1 MESTDDGDAAV
12 SGEHLPVAA
21 VTRGDLE
28 DFLFLEAALL
38 DEWRLEE
45 WLALFEP
52 GARYW
57 VPAAGA
63 PDDAD
68 PATTLFY
75 IADDYHRLTERVKR
89 LKKRTA
95 HAEFPPSRCRRLISN
110 VRILSAEGAEIL
122 ATSNYVTYR
131 SKMGK
136 TDTYFGHHRYTL
148 HAAPSGLRIARKTTF
163 IDADDLRAQNKVS
176 IIV

>member
-1 MESTDDGDAAV
+1 M
-12 SGEHLPVAA
+12 SGPI
-21 VTRGDLE
+21 TRGDLE
-28 DFLFLEAALL
+28 DFFFYEAALL
-38 DEWRLEE
+38 DAWRLDE

-63 PDDAD
+63 DDEAD

-110 VRILSAEGAEIL
+110 VRVLEKTVSEWKV
-122 ATSNYVTYR
+122 TSNYVTYR
-131 SKMGK
+131 SKMNK
-136 TDTYFGHHRYTL
+136 TDRYFGHHHYV
-148 HAAPSGLRIARKTTF
+148 LRIAPDGIRIAHKTTF
-163 IDADDLRAQNKVS
+163 IDSEDLREQNKVS

>member
-1 MESTDDGDAAV
+1 MNTSAHQ
-12 SGEHLPVAA
+12 SA
-21 VTRGDLE
+21 VTRSELE
-28 DFLFLEAALL
+28 DFLFAEAALL
-38 DEWRLEE
+38 DEWRLDE
-45 WLALFEP
+45 WLTLFEP

-63 PDDAD
+63 SDDAD
-68 PATTLFY
+68 PATALFY

-110 VRILSAEGAEIL
+110 VRILSRDDAGL
-122 ATSNYVTYR
+122 KVTSNYVTYR
-131 SKMGK
+131 SKMAK
-136 TDTYFGHHRYTL
+136 TDAYFGHHVYDLTVTGE
-148 HAAPSGLRIARKTTF
+148 GLRIARKTTF

-176 IIV
+176 IIL